1 MNKHTESSGFVAV
14 IGAANIDL
22 TGTIKGQAIDG
33 DSNPGEVTVSAGG
46 VARNI
51 AENLAHLGTNCELV
65 TAIAND
71 VWGMQVT
78 EKCESLKIGML
89 NSFVSETQRTST
101 YLSMHDKQGELITAI
116 NDMAVLDSLD
126 AKVLAK
132 RIARLT
138 KANAWVIDAN
148 LSDDAL
154 SFLFENCSDMPI
166 WVDPV
171 STIKAKRLIPHLSKT
186 HCLTP
191 NLQEASIL
199 AGLPVNDSQDA
210 PALAQK
216 LHEKGVKQL
225 LITLGEQGAFASD
238 GASSVWLPAKP
249 VSVKNV
255 TGCGDA
261 AIAAL
266 VHGATS
272 GLNWPDSC
280 DLAMSAAALTAST
293 IQTNSPLLSTLG
305 NPA

>member
-1 MNKHTESSGFVAV
+1 MNKDTESEGFVAV

-22 TGTIKGQAIDG
+22 TGTIKGQAVDG

-51 AENLAHLGTNCELV
+51 AENLVHLGTSCELV

-71 VWGMQVT
+71 FWGAQLSQ
-78 EKCESLKIGML
+78 KCETLNIGL
-89 NSFVSETQRTST
+89 SHTLIAETHRTST
-101 YLSMHDKQGELITAI
+101 YLSVHDNQGELITAI
-116 NDMAVLDSLD
+116 NDMTILDSLD
-126 AKVLAK
+126 VAALAS
-132 RIARLT
+132 RIANLSDA
-138 KANAWVIDAN
+138 KAWVIDAN

-154 SFLFENCSDMPI
+154 SFLFDNYANMPI

-171 STIKAKRLIPHLSKT
+171 STIKAQRLTPYLSKI

-191 NLQEASIL
+191 NLQEAAIL
-199 AGLPVNDSQDA
+199 ADLPENDYQDA
-210 PALAQK
+210 PVLAQK

-225 LITLGEQGAFASD
+225 LITLGEKGAFASD
-238 GASSVWLPAKP
+238 GEASAWLPAKP
-249 VSVKNV
+249 VAVKNV

-266 VHGATS
+266 VHAAVS

-280 DLAMSAAALTAST
+280 ELAMSAAALTASA

>member
-1 MNKHTESSGFVAV
+1 MNNDLKSSGFVAV

-22 TGTIKGQAIDG
+22 TGTIKGQAVDG

-51 AENLAHLGTNCELV
+51 AENLAHLGAHCELI
-65 TAIAND
+65 TAMADD
-71 VWGMQVT
+71 VWGAQLRQ
-78 EKCESLKIGML
+78 KCESLHIGL
-89 NSFVSETQRTST
+89 SHSLIAEAQRTST
-101 YLSMHDKQGELITAI
+101 YLSVHDKQGELMTAI
-116 NDMAVLDSLD
+116 NDMAVLDCLD
-126 AKVLAK
+126 AEVLATRMAVLSGAK
-132 RIARLT
+132 
-138 KANAWVIDAN
+138 AWVIDAN
-148 LSDDAL
+148 LSEAAL
-154 SFLFENCSDMPI
+154 SYLFDHYNGMPI

-171 STIKAKRLIPHLSKT
+171 STVKAQRLLPHLAKI

-191 NLQEASIL
+191 NLQEAGIL

-210 PALAQK
+210 PALAQR
-216 LHEKGVKQL
+216 LHEKGVGQL

-238 GASSVWLPAKP
+238 GETTAWLPAK
-249 VSVKNV
+249 SITVKNV

-266 VHGATS
+266 VYGAVS
-272 GLNWPDSC
+272 GLNWHSSC
-280 DLAMSAAALTAST
+280 ELAMSAAALTAST

>member
-1 MNKHTESSGFVAV
+1 MNKHTESSDFVAV

-22 TGTIKGQAIDG
+22 TGTIKGKAVDG

-51 AENLAHLGTNCELV
+51 AENLAHLGTSCELV

-71 VWGMQVT
+71 VWGTQLT
-78 EKCESLKIGML
+78 QKCESLKVGISHSL
-89 NSFVSETQRTST
+89 IAEAQRTST
-101 YLSMHDKQGELITAI
+101 YLSVHDKQGELITAI
-116 NDMAVLDSLD
+116 NDMAILDSLD
-126 AKVLAK
+126 AAALAS
-132 RIARLT
+132 RIASLSDA
-138 KANAWVIDAN
+138 KAWVIDAN

-154 SFLFENCSDMPI
+154 SYLFENNAAMKI

-171 STIKAKRLIPHLSKT
+171 STIKAQRLIPYLSKI

-199 AGLPVNDSQDA
+199 ADLPVNDYQDA
-210 PALAQK
+210 PVLAQK

-225 LITLGEQGAFASD
+225 LITLGEKGAFASD
-238 GASSVWLPAKP
+238 GEASAWLPAKP
-249 VSVKNV
+249 VAVKNV

-266 VHGATS
+266 VHGAVS
-272 GLNWPDSC
+272 GLNWRASC
-280 DLAMSAAALTAST
+280 DLAMSAAALTAGT